1 MIFLKRKELEQ
12 LKKIKQ
18 KVSELEDE
26 YDENKIVNELYSFEK
41 GYVGPEKIWVSR
53 LLNQAKNGQIPLH
66 DVIDSMGKFIRQIEV
81 EVKTD

>member
-41 GYVGPEKIWVSR
+41 
-53 LLNQAKNGQIPLH
+53 
-66 DVIDSMGKFIRQIEV
+66 DM
-81 EVKTD
+81 